1 MHWTAKKKRFC
12 TRASRQS
19 SIRTIRR
26 KCSAAECSNESAQ
39 SSRKPSRRKR
49 APLRLTSH
57 ASRYANAS
65 SASAGSE
72 KQPKPMPIFAGSRNW
87 HWKGDEMNRR
97 IGETGR
103 WRHALKAAS
112 SRRTPKRAARAKEYR
127 LFADS
132 PFRRFLPFLVCLL
145 ALSLAGAGFAQDEE
159 QEDEKSNA
167 KP

>member
-1 MHWTAKKKRFC
+1 
-12 TRASRQS
+12 
-19 SIRTIRR
+19 
-26 KCSAAECSNESAQ
+26 
-39 SSRKPSRRKR
+39 
-49 APLRLTSH
+49 
-57 ASRYANAS
+57 
-65 SASAGSE
+65 
-72 KQPKPMPIFAGSRNW
+72 
-87 HWKGDEMNRR
+87 MNRR

-167 KP
+167 KPDAGGIVIEPSSERIAGASANLSRFDLRRSPR